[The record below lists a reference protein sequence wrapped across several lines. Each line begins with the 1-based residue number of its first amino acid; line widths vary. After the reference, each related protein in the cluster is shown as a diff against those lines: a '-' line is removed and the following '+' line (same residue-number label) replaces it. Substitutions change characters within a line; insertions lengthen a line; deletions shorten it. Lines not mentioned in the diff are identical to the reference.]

1 MMGVMVAQ
9 GDLLPWGK
17 NQFIFDGAEI
27 IVVLLPFPAIFP
39 Y

>member
-1 MMGVMVAQ
+1 MVAQ
-9 GDLLPWGK
+9 ADVLPWDK
-17 NQFIFDGAEI
+17 SQFIFDGAEI